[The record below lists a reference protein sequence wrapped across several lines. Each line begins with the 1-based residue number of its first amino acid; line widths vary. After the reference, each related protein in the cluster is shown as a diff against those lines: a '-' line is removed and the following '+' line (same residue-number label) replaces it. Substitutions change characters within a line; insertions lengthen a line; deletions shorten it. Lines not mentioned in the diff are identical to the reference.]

1 MTLSQEPAISLCNLT
16 TVFNRCILKESGS
29 LPGSFSRPDPWS
41 RKALRVDRTAAAWK
55 QVAYATRRR
64 RRNPASGIPFTR
76 VMSQSPS
83 LLETLANTA
92 ITGKMRSILSR
103 IRPDPWSRK
112 ALRVD
117 RTAAAWKQV
126 AYAIRRRRRNP
137 ASGIPFTRAKCAA
150 FCPVLDQIPG
160 REKPS
165 VFDQLPGRA

>member
-76 VMSQSPS
+76 VMIQSPS

-92 ITGKMRSILSR
+92 ITGKMRSVLSR
-103 IRPDPWSRK
+103 IRPDSWSSIK
-112 ALRVD
+112 HPLCGIMDSKIQQKEYLVL
-117 RTAAAWKQV
+117 
-126 AYAIRRRRRNP
+126 P
-137 ASGIPFTRAKCAA
+137 AGDDCSDA
-150 FCPVLDQIPG
+150 
-160 REKPS
+160 
-165 VFDQLPGRA
+165 

>member
-76 VMSQSPS
+76 VMIQSPS

-103 IRPDPWSRK
+103 IRLGIWSSIK
-112 ALRVD
+112 HPLCGIMDSKIQQKEYLVL
-117 RTAAAWKQV
+117 
-126 AYAIRRRRRNP
+126 P
-137 ASGIPFTRAKCAA
+137 AGDDCSDA
-150 FCPVLDQIPG
+150 
-160 REKPS
+160 
-165 VFDQLPGRA
+165 

>member
-29 LPGSFSRPDPWS
+29 LPGSFSRPDSWS
-41 RKALRVDRTAAAWK
+41 RKALRADRTAAAWK

-103 IRPDPWSRK
+103 IRPDPWSSIK
-112 ALRVD
+112 HPLRGIMDSKIQQKEYLVL
-117 RTAAAWKQV
+117 
-126 AYAIRRRRRNP
+126 P
-137 ASGIPFTRAKCAA
+137 AGDDCSDA
-150 FCPVLDQIPG
+150 
-160 REKPS
+160 
-165 VFDQLPGRA
+165 